1 MTGHVWWFSRLP
13 AHIVSRIGGPRNA
26 RSSLILRIITA
37 ALMISIVIVDT
48 VTPYEIAAANLY
60 VVVVLLSVRFS
71 RKRGVVFVSATCV
84 ALTIISYILTEDGNF
99 KLGVINTSISLTT
112 IAATTYLALII
123 ESARETA
130 ERAQAHLAH
139 AARLTTLG
147 ELAAS
152 IAHEVNQPLTAVIT
166 NANAGTRWIRSTPP
180 NLEKVA
186 SSIDSIVEDANRASE
201 IIARV
206 RALATRVEPK
216 KKWLNLNTVIHEVL
230 ALMQT
235 QLSEN
240 RILVRTSLS
249 DDLPVIFGDPI
260 QLQQVVLNLAVNAI
274 DSINAVGADNREL
287 RISSCKTRPCGA
299 EISIADSGIG
309 LPPKSV
315 EQIFES
321 FFSTKPDGMGIGL
334 SICRSIIEAHGGRIW
349 AKSGAPSGAN
359 FYFTLPGSL
368 EAIL

>member
-1 MTGHVWWFSRLP
+1 MMQMDTGARSADRNQTAPNMSGHPRWLSRLP
-13 AHIVSRIGGPRNA
+13 QNFISRVSGPQNT
-26 RSSLILRIITA
+26 RSSLTLPIISA
-37 ALMISIVIVDT
+37 ALIFGIFVVDT
-48 VTPYEIAAANLY
+48 ITPYEIAAANLY

-84 ALTIISYILTEDGNF
+84 ALTIVSYVLTQDGNF
-99 KLGVINTSISLTT
+99 RLGVINTSISLTT

-139 AARLTTLG
+139 VARLTTLG

-166 NANAGTRWIRSTPP
+166 NANAGTRWIQSVPP

-206 RALATRVEPK
+206 RALTTRAEPQK
-216 KKWLNLNTVIHEVL
+216 MWLDINSVIHEVL
-230 ALMQT
+230 ALMQN

-240 RILVRTSLS
+240 RIVTRISLG
-249 DDLPVIFGDPI
+249 DDLPPIFGDRI
-260 QLQQVVLNLAVNAI
+260 QLQQVVLNLGVNAI
-274 DSINAVGADNREL
+274 DAINAAGDDTREL
-287 RISSCKTRPCGA
+287 RISSSKTRPCGV
-299 EISIADSGIG
+299 EIAVKDSGIG
-309 LPPKSV
+309 
-315 EQIFES
+315 
-321 FFSTKPDGMGIGL
+321 
-334 SICRSIIEAHGGRIW
+334 
-349 AKSGAPSGAN
+349 
-359 FYFTLPGSL
+359 
-368 EAIL
+368 

>member
-1 MTGHVWWFSRLP
+1 MTGHAGWFSRLP
-13 AHIVSRIGGPRNA
+13 AHVISRIGGPQNA
-26 RSSLILRIITA
+26 RSVTLRLITA
-37 ALMISIVIVDT
+37 ALMIGIFIVDT

-84 ALTIISYILTEDGNF
+84 GLTIVSYILTEDGNF
-99 KLGVINTSISLTT
+99 ELGVINTSISLTT

-139 AARLTTLG
+139 VARLTTLG

-166 NANAGTRWIRSTPP
+166 NANAATRWIRSTPP

-206 RALATRVEPK
+206 RALTTRVEPQ
-216 KKWLNLNTVIHEVL
+216 KKWLNLNSVVQEVL
-230 ALMQT
+230 ALMQM
-235 QLSEN
+235 QLSES
-240 RILVRTSLS
+240 RIVVRTNLS
-249 DDLPVIFGDPI
+249 DELPVIFGDRI

-274 DSINAVGADNREL
+274 DAINAASGDIREL
-287 RISSCKTRPCGA
+287 HISSCKTVPSGV
-299 EISIADSGIG
+299 EIAIADSGIG
-309 LPPKSV
+309 LTPKSID
-315 EQIFES
+315 QIFEA
-321 FFSTKPDGMGIGL
+321 FISTKPHGMGIGL

-349 AKSGAPSGAN
+349 AECGALSGAI
-359 FYFTLPGSL
+359 FHFTLPGGL
-368 EAIL
+368 ETSP